1 MIHNQRKI
9 CPPPQFMTKM
19 HIFLQLSI
27 RYIVNGNRKMYRSV
41 SVGKCDISHRFSQLK
56 GDEGQC
62 LVILT
67 DNPEISL
74 RKRTGKAGLLPG
86 WRVRDQAHVVHLVPD
101 VGLVAHA
108 VGGDV
113 ARSVIGMGLV
123 ALVVAG
129 DITARSVM
137 DLAPVDTGVYPM
149 RF

>member
-1 MIHNQRKI
+1 
-9 CPPPQFMTKM
+9 MTKM

-67 DNPEISL
+67 DSPEISL
-74 RKRTGKAGLLPG
+74 RKRTGKAGRLPG
-86 WRVRDQAHVVHLVPD
+86 WKVRDEVHVVHLVPD
-101 VGLVAHA
+101 MGLVALA
-108 VGGDV
+108 VGGDA

-129 DITARSVM
+129 SITARSALA
-137 DLAPVDTGVYPM
+137 LAPVGTGGYPM
-149 RF
+149 SF